1 MIGIVVV
8 SHSALLAQ
16 GVVEI
21 VDQMVQGR
29 VPLATA
35 GGTAIADAPIGTD
48 PFKVL
53 AAIDAVY
60 SEYGVL
66 VLMDLGS
73 ALMSA
78 EAALDMLP
86 AERKAHVVLCEA
98 PLVEGAVA
106 AAVRAMTGGSLQEV
120 LDDAR
125 AAYTSKNAQ
134 LTSLLHLPATKAVA
148 QLAAATAASASAAE
162 ATGPALL
169 LTIVMPNRLGLHA
182 RPAARLVNLAAQ
194 YDAHI
199 SLAHDSHTANATS
212 MNQVA
217 TLGVRQGDLL
227 VVSAAGPQAEDAL
240 AAIEALA
247 LDNFGDPIEV
257 TEPTKIIAT
266 AAAPE
271 SPHELYGVPASE
283 GIAFGPAFIYRS
295 KLPQVQETVGADPAQ
310 ERQRLEQAIAAVT
323 QHLQGVRASMLQRVG
338 AGEASIFD
346 AHLLMVR
353 DAELM
358 QSALQEIELRR
369 VNAEAAWQRAIQ
381 SMATRY
387 QVLTDPYMARRANDI
402 IDVGQRVLR
411 VLAGT
416 AQDDT
421 GLLMEEPA
429 ILVAY
434 ELKPS
439 DLARVQPD
447 RVLGIITELGSA
459 SDHSAI
465 LARALG
471 LPAVTGLGPFLNQV
485 ADKQLLALDGNAGR
499 VWLAPDEE
507 QLQELERK
515 GEAWAQE
522 RAIAKQSAQRPA
534 VMRDGHRI
542 LVSANIN
549 GPSDVVLALDQGAE
563 GVGLFR
569 TEYLFIDRMTPPTE
583 EEQVE
588 TYRSVARQLKG
599 RPLIVR
605 TLDAGGDKPLPYMRG
620 GYEANPFLGQRGLRY
635 SLDHPAIFKP
645 QIRAIV
651 RVAAEH
657 PVKIMF
663 PMVSTF
669 DELVLVDALIEEAYA
684 ELQAEGL
691 PFDDDVARGIMIET
705 PAAIMA
711 ADYLA
716 RLVDFFSIG
725 TNDLSQYMMA
735 ADRSN
740 AAVAGLVSPYQP
752 AVVRA
757 IRQVVDAAQQARIPV
772 SLCGE
777 LAGDPRATP
786 LLVGMGI
793 TELSMSAPA
802 IPLVKARVRQ
812 LDTARA
818 QVLANELLTY
828 ETASDIEQR
837 LSEQG
842 N

>member
-1 MIGIVVV
+1 MIGIVIV
-8 SHSALLAQ
+8 SHSALLAR
-16 GVVEI
+16 GVLDIVE
-21 VDQMVQGR
+21 QMVQGR
-29 VPLATA
+29 VPLAAA
-35 GGTAIADAPIGTD
+35 GGTDIAEAPIGTD

-53 AAIDAVY
+53 GAIDNVF
-60 SEYGVL
+60 SEDGVL

-86 AERKAHVVLCEA
+86 PERRGHVVLCEA

-106 AAVRAMTGGSLQEV
+106 ASVRAMTGGSLQEV

-125 AAYTSKNAQ
+125 MAYASKVAQ
-134 LTSLLHLPATKAVA
+134 LTSLLHLPASEAAA
-148 QLAAATAASASAAE
+148 QQVATAAGIASGESAA
-162 ATGPALL
+162 GGALL
-169 LTIVMPNRLGLHA
+169 LTIVVPDRLGLHA
-182 RPAARLVNLAAQ
+182 RPAARLVSLAAQ
-194 YDAHI
+194 YDAQVT
-199 SLAHDSHTANATS
+199 LAHDSRTANATS

-217 TLGVRQGDLL
+217 TLGVRQGDVL

-247 LDNFGDPIEV
+247 LDNFGDPIDV
-257 TEPTKIIAT
+257 REPSKIIA
-266 AAAPE
+266 AATVAE
-271 SPHELYGVPASE
+271 NVHELSGVAASE
-283 GIAFGPAFIYRS
+283 GIAFGPAYVYRA
-295 KLPQVQETVGADPAQ
+295 KLPQVVEVVGADPHH
-310 ERQRLEQAIAAVT
+310 ERQRLEQAIAAVAE
-323 QHLQGVRASMLQRVG
+323 HLQIVRASMLQRVG

-353 DAELM
+353 DAELL

-381 SMATRY
+381 AMATRY
-387 QVLTDPYMARRANDI
+387 QVLTDPYMARRADDI

-416 AQDDT
+416 GQEDT
-421 GLLMEEPA
+421 GLVMEEAA
-429 ILVAY
+429 ILVAH

-447 RVLGIITELGSA
+447 LVLGIVTELGSA

-471 LPAVTGLGPFLNQV
+471 LPAVTGLGPFLAGV
-485 ADKQLLALDGNAGR
+485 ADKQPLALDGTTGR
-499 VWLAPDEE
+499 VWLAPDAE
-507 QLQELERK
+507 QLAELERR
-515 GEAWAQE
+515 GEAWAKA
-522 RAIAKQSAQRPA
+522 RDAAKQSAQRPA
-534 VMRDGHRI
+534 VLQGGQRI
-542 LVSANIN
+542 LVAANIN
-549 GPSDVVLALDQGAE
+549 GPSDVALALDQGAE

-569 TEYLFIDRMTPPTE
+569 TEYLFIDRMTPPSE

-588 TYRSVARQLKG
+588 TYRAVARQLKG
-599 RPLIVR
+599 RPLIIR
-605 TLDAGGDKPLPYMRG
+605 TLDVGGDKPLPYVRG

-635 SLDHPAIFKP
+635 SLDRPAIFKP
-645 QIRAIV
+645 QIRAIL
-651 RVAAEH
+651 RLAAEH

-669 DELVLVDALIEEAYA
+669 DELVLVDALIEEACA
-684 ELQAEGL
+684 ELQADGL
-691 PFDDDVARGIMIET
+691 PFDDDVPRGIMIET
-705 PAAIMA
+705 PAAVMA

-740 AAVAGLVSPYQP
+740 PAVANLVSPYQP

-757 IRQVVDAAQQARIPV
+757 IHQVVEAAQKAVIPV

-786 LLVGMGI
+786 LLVGFGI
-793 TELSMSAPA
+793 SELSMSAPA
-802 IPLVKARVRQ
+802 IPLVKARIRQ
-812 LDTARA
+812 LDLEKS
-818 QVLANELLTY
+818 QILANELLTY
-828 ETASDIEQR
+828 ESAVDIEQR
-837 LSEQG
+837 LAE
-842 N
+842 